1 MVKKIETDEFDAM
14 ADELFEM
21 GGRARISGDYATAA
35 TLLKIGSRIMRRDID
50 MSRDNSQ
57 LTRDKA
63 VLQEKA
69 ETDALTE
76 LPNRAGFYRA
86 IQHELAESKRI
97 HDMVIALAYV
107 DLDGF
112 KEINDR
118 FGHEKGD
125 EILVEVAMRLQEYFR
140 DTDTV
145 CRMGGDEMVIIM
157 PYDNSGDFKNAQIAQ
172 KVREALDGLYVWDD
186 GQPKKAGDEPRTPG
200 PYPIGASVGISSSN
214 EVAVM
219 ALETPEEKMA
229 KMSQIA
235 DDRMYRDKWRD
246 GVHTEADRNALYHP
260 KHARLEALRAKA
272 TLIQNNGSVLAGPF
286 DLDV

>member
-1 MVKKIETDEFDAM
+1 MVKKLTPDEVD
-14 ADELFEM
+14 
-21 GGRARISGDYATAA
+21 ATADSLYA
-35 TLLKIGSRIMRRDID
+35 LGTRLREEGDLNGAFTLAIAGMRMVRNDID
-50 MSRDNSQ
+50 QRRENAH
-57 LTRDKA
+57 L
-63 VLQEKA
+63 LEEA

-76 LPNRAGFYRA
+76 LPNRKGFYRA
-86 IQHELAESKRI
+86 IQHELAESTRI

-107 DLDGF
+107 DHDGF

-125 EILVEVAMRLQEYFR
+125 EILVEVAMRLQEHFR

-172 KVREALDGLYVWDD
+172 KVRKALDGLYVWDD

-219 ALETPEEKMA
+219 ALQTPEEKMA
-229 KMSQIA
+229 KMSKIA

-246 GVHTEADRNALYHP
+246 GVHTPADKYELYHP
-260 KHARLEALRAKA
+260 KMARLETLRARAILQHQGA
-272 TLIQNNGSVLAGPF
+272 TIDGPF